1 MILQIGALLN
11 VYIYASIYTF
21 TIIIL
26 VGFIN
31 RELLAYML
39 DMNVEHLTNKN
50 MIRIGIV
57 GGILWPYTFVL
68 FVCVT
73 LFAIF
78 Y

>member
-1 MILQIGALLN
+1 M
-11 VYIYASIYTF
+11 
-21 TIIIL
+21 L

-50 MIRIGIV
+50 MVRIAIV